1 MARCRGQL
9 SRARCRSARTGCVD
23 TASHTAPDTAH
34 RPRHTQAGT
43 NQFKTSNSINISPDL
58 ALVVTTPVVTRLSA
72 VTRQPTHLATLVAT
86 DQRPGANLAAA
97 SVESVPVTVPAGASA
112 LVLAVEDG
120 LTLGSA
126 DLIL

>member
-1 MARCRGQL
+1 M
-9 SRARCRSARTGCVD
+9 RTPPL
-23 TASHTAPDTAH
+23 TRLLT
-34 RPRHTQAGT
+34 RHTGLGT
-43 NQFKTSNSINISPDL
+43 HKLGQISLVHQTIIIISPDL
-58 ALVVTTPVVTRLSA
+58 ALVVTTPGVTRLSA

-97 SVESVPVTVPAGASA
+97 SVQSVPVTVPAGASA